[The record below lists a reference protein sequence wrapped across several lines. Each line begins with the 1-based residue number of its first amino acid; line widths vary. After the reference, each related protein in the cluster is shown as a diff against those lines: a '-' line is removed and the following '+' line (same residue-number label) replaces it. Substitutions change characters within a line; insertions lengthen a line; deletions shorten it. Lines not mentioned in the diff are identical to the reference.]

1 MTTPRTHRVAVTGL
15 GTLNPLANNV
25 PETWDSLVAG
35 RSGVATITK
44 FDPSPFETQF
54 AGEVKNFK
62 IPDVLEYKEARR
74 IDPYGLYAIHAVAEA
89 LNDSGLP
96 INDETSDDI
105 GVCFGA
111 GIGGATTMFEM
122 ARVMETKG
130 PRRVHPF
137 AIPMTLVDMA
147 SGQIAITFGIKG
159 PNMAAVS
166 ACATG
171 VTNLGVGSDWIRHGD
186 VKAVVV
192 GGAETGVLPMSIAGF
207 NVMGVLSRRNDDP
220 QGASRPFDATR
231 DGLVLGEGAGCL
243 ILEEMEYAK
252 ARGAR
257 IYAEVLGY
265 GLSADAV
272 HLATP
277 AQEGEGQFRAIRR
290 TLRHAGLSPDEV
302 DYINP
307 HGASTALGDKG
318 ETACIKSIFGAHA
331 YKIAISSTKSMMGH
345 LMGAAGAVESIATI
359 LTLYH
364 GLIPPTINY
373 KNPDPECDLD
383 YVPNVARKASPR
395 VALSFNSG
403 LGGHNACVAL
413 RRYDGD

>member
-1 MTTPRTHRVAVTGL
+1 VTGL
-15 GTLNPLANNV
+15 GTVNPLANDV
-25 PETWDSLVAG
+25 PSTWEALVAG
-35 RSGVATITK
+35 RSGIATITK

-54 AGEVKNFK
+54 AGEVKGFK
-62 IPDVLEYKEARR
+62 TPEVLEYKEARR
-74 IDPYGLYAIHAVAEA
+74 IDLYGLYAIHAVAEA
-89 LNDSGLP
+89 LRDSGLP
-96 INDETSDDI
+96 ITEDNTDDI
-105 GVCFGA
+105 GVVFGA
-111 GIGGATTMFEM
+111 GIGGCTTMLELM
-122 ARVMETKG
+122 RTLETKG

-137 AIPMTLVDMA
+137 AIPMSLVDMA

-171 VTNLGVGSDWIRHGD
+171 ATNLGVGADWIRHGD
-186 VKAVVV
+186 TIACVV
-192 GGAETGVLPMSIAGF
+192 GGAETGVLPLSLAGF

-220 QGASRPFDATR
+220 AGASRPFDATR

-243 ILEEMEYAK
+243 ILEELEHAK

-277 AQEGEGQFRAIRR
+277 AQEGEGQVRAIQRA
-290 TLRHAGLSPDEV
+290 LRHADLRPEDV

-307 HGASTALGDKG
+307 HGASTVLGDKG
-318 ETACIKSIFGAHA
+318 ETACLKRVFGDHA
-331 YKIAISSTKSMMGH
+331 YKLAISSTKSMMGH
-345 LMGAAGAVESIATI
+345 LMGAAGAVEAIATV

-364 GLIPPTINY
+364 GIIPPTINY
-373 KNPDPECDLD
+373 RNPDPECDLD
-383 YVPNVARKASPR
+383 YVPNVARKASPK
-395 VALSFNSG
+395 VALTFNSG

-413 RRYDGD
+413 RKYEED

>member
-1 MTTPRTHRVAVTGL
+1 VTGL

-25 PETWDSLVAG
+25 PETWEGLVAG

-62 IPDVLEYKEARR
+62 IPDVLEYQEARR
-74 IDPYGLYAIHAVAEA
+74 IDPYGLYAIHAAAEA
-89 LNDSGLP
+89 ISDSGLP
-96 INDETSDDI
+96 INDETADDI

-111 GIGGATTMFEM
+111 GLGGATTLVETV
-122 ARVMETKG
+122 RVMDTRG
-130 PRRVHPF
+130 PRSVDPF
-137 AIPMTLVDMA
+137 AIPMMLADMA

-159 PNMAAVS
+159 PNVAAVT

-171 VTNLGVGSDWIRHGD
+171 VTNLGIGYDWIRHGD
-186 VKAVVV
+186 LKAVVV
-192 GGAETGVLPMSIAGF
+192 GAAETGHAALPLAGL
-207 NVMGVLSRRNDDP
+207 NAMGVLSLRNDDP
-220 QGASRPFDATR
+220 PGASRPFDATR
-231 DGLVLGEGAGCL
+231 DGLVVGEGAGC
-243 ILEEMEYAK
+243 IVLEEMEHAK

-257 IYAEVLGY
+257 IYAEVLGF
-265 GLSADAV
+265 GLSADALHV
-272 HLATP
+272 AAP
-277 AQEGEGQFRAIRR
+277 PEGDEGQARAIRR

-307 HGASTALGDKG
+307 HGASTVVGDKG
-318 ETACIKSIFGAHA
+318 ETACIKSIFGRRA
-331 YKIAISSTKSMMGH
+331 YQIPISSTKSMIGH

-364 GLIPPTINY
+364 GIIPPTINY
-373 KNPDPECDLD
+373 RHPDPECDLD
-383 YVPNVARKASPR
+383 YVPNVARKASPQ
-395 VALSFNSG
+395 VALAFNAG

-413 RRYDGD
+413 RRYDD